1 MPGYVRVLE
10 GRLDDAAFT
19 FDRDVAVGIHEM
31 AGRLGQIT
39 FFEGGGTLAEKA
51 ERLVELVDK
60 LGGDEDARQA
70 ASLAKADQASELVRE
85 FPTLEGAIGG
95 EYARLAGLS
104 DDVCTAIAEHYLPDG
119 ADAALPT
126 YRGGP
131 DPLRR
136 GQDRH
141 ADGLVRPR
149 PPSDR
154 LARPVRPAPG
164 GDRPLPARRRRRR
177 RRSRGRCSTT
187 TCATSSRS
195 GSRAISTCPSSTSAR
210 RARSGEP
217 DVGAVAELA
226 TWLAGQ
232 ELATV
237 HEVYVR
243 ASRIVGDG
251 GRREAGR
258 RRTARRRGRA
268 RARRGGRRPAGPGR
282 EPRRR
287 PRMGG
292 VAGPGCRA
300 LLHGRPRDGR
310 GRGAPR
316 EPAPDPQGR
325 EACDRQARRPRR
337 RFPL

>member
-1 MPGYVRVLE
+1 M
-10 GRLDDAAFT
+10 DSSS
-19 FDRDVAVGIHEM
+19 
-31 AGRLGQIT
+31 
-39 FFEGGGTLAEKA
+39 
-51 ERLVELVDK
+51 K

-119 ADAALPT
+119 ADAALPLT
-126 YRGGP
+126 EAGQ

-177 RRSRGRCSTT
+177 RDPAVAARCT

-195 GSRAISTCPSSTSAR
+195 GSRAISMCRSSTCALRAPPTSPTSAPSPSSRPGS
-210 RARSGEP
+210 
-217 DVGAVAELA
+217 
-226 TWLAGQ
+226 AGQ
-232 ELATV
+232 DLSTV

-243 ASRIVGDG
+243 ASRIVGTAADEKPIDDALLAD
-251 GRREAGR
+251 EAEHD
-258 RRTARRRGRA
+258 
-268 RARRGGRRPAGPGR
+268 ARRGGRRPAGSGR
-282 EPRRR
+282 RAMTTSSRGRRR
-287 PRMGG
+287 SPRLSS
-292 VAGPGCRA
+292 ASSRTSS
-300 LLHGRPRDGR
+300 
-310 GRGAPR
+310 
-316 EPAPDPQGR
+316 
-325 EACDRQARRPRR
+325 
-337 RFPL
+337 